1 MTDYSLAALWKGRF
15 PALKEGFRTKLEN
28 TMLFIRALGAL
39 HNLGR
44 QFKDPLPDGE
54 VPEVVEEAEDPWDVE
69 EQDQPA
75 SEAASRM
82 QGSLYRDTILEQYFN
97 NPPPIIGAGAAWQR
111 QQTATVVAGAVG
123 TTTII
128 TT

>member
-1 MTDYSLAALWKGRF
+1 M
-15 PALKEGFRTKLEN
+15 
-28 TMLFIRALGAL
+28 
-39 HNLGR
+39 
-44 QFKDPLPDGE
+44 
-54 VPEVVEEAEDPWDVE
+54 PEVVEEAEDPWDVE

-97 NPPPIIGAGAAWQR
+97 NPPPIIGAGTAWQR
-111 QQTATVVAGAVG
+111 QQTATATVVAGG

>member
-1 MTDYSLAALWKGRF
+1 
-15 PALKEGFRTKLEN
+15 
-28 TMLFIRALGAL
+28 MLFIRALGAL

-44 QFKDPLPDGE
+44 QFKAPLPDGE

-97 NPPPIIGAGAAWQR
+97 NPPPIIGAGTAWQR
-111 QQTATVVAGAVG
+111 QATATVVAGGPGG